1 MRVYTKT
8 GSCTMYAATK
18 EGDHMLTIDNQDK
31 QKLSYIINPQ
41 EIYKNEFNYNCL
53 DYFEEETEPR
63 SWRSRP
69 EYAMSPNA
77 FSHTM
82 TNISKSETMTKGLD
96 YYMKRYGKIALIV
109 IGAIVGVLVFVI
121 LNQNDTIAE
130 LTQQSIEMS
139 KQVAGNQVK
148 EI

>member
-1 MRVYTKT
+1 MRVYNKT
-8 GSCTMYAATK
+8 GSVTMYASEK
-18 EGDHMLTIDNQDK
+18 EGDHILTINNHEK

-41 EIYKNEFNYNCL
+41 EIYKNEYNFNCL

-63 SWRSRP
+63 SWRLRP

-82 TNISKSETMTKGLD
+82 TNISKSETMTKGID
-96 YYMKRYGKIALIV
+96 YYLKRYGKIALIV

-121 LNQNDTIAE
+121 LNQNDTIAQ
-130 LTQQSIEMS
+130 LTQQTIEMS
-139 KQVAGNQVK
+139 KQAAGNQIR